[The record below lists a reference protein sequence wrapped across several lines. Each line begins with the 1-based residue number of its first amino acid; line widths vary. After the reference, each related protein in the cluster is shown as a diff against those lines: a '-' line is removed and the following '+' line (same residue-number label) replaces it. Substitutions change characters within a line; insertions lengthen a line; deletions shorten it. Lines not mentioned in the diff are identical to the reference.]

1 MTARK
6 TTTKSQKP
14 HEVPAYGIAEAA
26 RYLKIAPATLRAWS
40 LGRSYPRDDGTAYFQ
55 PLIPL
60 ADPRAHLLSFGNL
73 VEAHVLRAL
82 RKEHVIPVKALR
94 TAMAYAEH
102 ELGVEHVLL
111 NPKLRAAD
119 RQLFIEKYG
128 ALINLSRAGQL
139 AMRQVL
145 EDHLRRIEW
154 KMNVPQKLYPYVS
167 TESVAEKTIVIDP
180 SIQFGRPM
188 IVRRGVSTA
197 VIVDRIDAGESIEE
211 IAADYRLRPDEVRAA
226 IVYEEA
232 A

>member
-6 TTTKSQKP
+6 ATKKTQKP

-40 LGRSYPRDDGTAYFQ
+40 LGRSYPRDGGAGYFP
-55 PLIPL
+55 PLIQL
-60 ADPRAHLLSFGNL
+60 ADRRAHLLSFGNL

-82 RKEHVIPVKALR
+82 RTEHGIPVKALR
-94 TAMAYAEH
+94 TAIAYAEH
-102 ELGVEHVLL
+102 ELGVEHLLL

-119 RQLFIEKYG
+119 RQLFLDKYG

-139 AMRQVL
+139 AMRQIL
-145 EDHLRRIEW
+145 EDHLLRIEW
-154 KMNVPQKLYPYVS
+154 KMNVPQKLYPFVS
-167 TESVAEKTIVIDP
+167 TESVAEKTIVINP
-180 SIQFGRPM
+180 SVQFGRPM

-197 VIVDRIDAGESIEE
+197 VIVDRIDAGESVDQV
-211 IAADYRLRPDEVRAA
+211 ASDYRLRPDEVRAA